1 VRAAEEEAI
10 DEALGCSF
18 SADQLAAKLLGA
30 SGVEDVG
37 NFFKSVAAVSRAEE
51 VLVAQHRE
59 AVEADELL
67 LEQERTMLADLQQ
80 PDGCSVDEYAG
91 ALEKVLAAKQ
101 RIVSELQ
108 GRLDALKEM
117 MAREEAL
124 SATVKQVPLL

>member
-1 VRAAEEEAI
+1 
-10 DEALGCSF
+10 
-18 SADQLAAKLLGA
+18 
-30 SGVEDVG
+30 
-37 NFFKSVAAVSRAEE
+37 

-117 MAREEAL
+117 MAREEEL